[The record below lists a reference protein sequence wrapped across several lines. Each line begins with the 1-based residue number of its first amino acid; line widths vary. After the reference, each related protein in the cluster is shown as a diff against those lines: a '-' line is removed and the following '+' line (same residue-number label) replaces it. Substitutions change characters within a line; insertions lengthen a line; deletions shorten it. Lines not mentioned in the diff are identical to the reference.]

1 MPPGAKHP
9 QPGRASE
16 AMPDPPPLA
25 PFIRLGKIPQKYK
38 RRRFPI
44 CAPPPSPQP
53 PQPPRP
59 QGVPPQPLERLQL
72 SAYRLQRISR
82 FAASILRLCR
92 APSPRGCMLGLFAF
106 YQDHLSGSSFISLPL
121 TEDQPLCGIHPIR
134 HPTTADAVPLPSKEG
149 RSTTYKKA
157 ALPNLCAATFP
168 SATSATSRSVTPQ
181 PLITRKKIPQSYDW
195 GIRH

>member
-82 FAASILRLCR
+82 FAASIRSGTPPPLTRS
-92 APSPRGCMLGLFAF
+92 PSPLKRGGLQPIKRQRFPICAPPPSP
-106 YQDHLSGSSFISLPL
+106 QPPQPPREALPL
-121 TEDQPLCGIHPIR
+121 
-134 HPTTADAVPLPSKEG
+134 S
-149 RSTTYKKA
+149 S
-157 ALPNLCAATFP
+157 
-168 SATSATSRSVTPQ
+168 SAMLKLDRG
-181 PLITRKKIPQSYDW
+181 
-195 GIRH
+195 GIRI